1 MDRRLQR
8 QCECPVCFE
17 YFTEPSTL
25 PCGHTFCMACIQR
38 WLGNARNQRRCP
50 LCKTTVPYG
59 HELRVNILLRDLVQ
73 TLQEHEEQE
82 ERQQQQQCLAA
93 EQQRRQQ
100 QAAEQDQQQQ
110 HAASQQQHQRQQAA
124 DQQQQLPSECPG
136 LADPADEQQQR
147 EASDAASPTS
157 VVMPPWPLPQQLS
170 ADHPQTWW
178 RAALRLLAGAAAGTA
193 QLLLHLL
200 LSPAAGRLRDAA
212 WLAAAV
218 ALPPALAVWGWSLV
232 WALLL
237 AAATLLLAA
246 SRCWSQLA
254 VLLGA
259 AAVMEAVAW
268 AVHRVPVQHCPSSAA
283 AW

>member
-1 MDRRLQR
+1 MQDDGAIRCELLLHFRAIFDPTALPARLKPET
-8 QCECPVCFE
+8 CWMLSP
-17 YFTEPSTL
+17 T
-25 PCGHTFCMACIQR
+25 A
-38 WLGNARNQRRCP
+38 A
-50 LCKTTVPYG
+50 G

-82 ERQQQQQCLAA
+82 EQQQQ
-93 EQQRRQQ
+93 QQ

-110 HAASQQQHQRQQAA
+110 QAAAQQQHQRQQAA
-124 DQQQQLPSECPG
+124 EQQQQVPSECPG
-136 LADPADEQQQR
+136 LADFANEQQQR
-147 EASDAASPTS
+147 ETSDAASPTS
-157 VVMPPWPLPQQLS
+157 VVLPPGPSPQQLS
-170 ADHPQTWW
+170 ADRPQTWW

-200 LSPAAGRLRDAA
+200 LSPGAGQLRDAA

-246 SRCWSQLA
+246 SRRWSQLA

-259 AAVMEAVAW
+259 AAVIEAVAW
-268 AVHRVPVQHCPSSAA
+268 AVHRVPVQHCIPSAT